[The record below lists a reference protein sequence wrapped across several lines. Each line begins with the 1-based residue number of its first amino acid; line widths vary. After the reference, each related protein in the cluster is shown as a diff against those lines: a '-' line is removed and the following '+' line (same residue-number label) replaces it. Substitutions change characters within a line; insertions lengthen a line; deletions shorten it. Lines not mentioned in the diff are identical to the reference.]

1 MIDRH
6 DILRTAVLWEG
17 LPEPVQVVWRK
28 AALAVEEVELDLTAG
43 DAARKFYERFNPRR
57 YRIDVQQAPLL
68 RVHIAED
75 KENSRWLLMML
86 LHHLAGDHTTLE
98 VLQEE
103 IQAHLLGQADAL
115 PAPLPFRNLVAQARL
130 GVSQEEHEKYFRRL
144 LGDVEEPTAPFGLL
158 DAQGDGAGIEEA
170 SLAVDKQ
177 LARRLR
183 ERAKKLG
190 VSAASLFHLA
200 WARVLG
206 RVSGR
211 EDVVFGTVLFGRM
224 QGGAGSDRVM
234 GLFINTLPVRI
245 RIGEEGVEEAVRRT
259 HAQLAELLRHEHA
272 SLALAQRCSAVPA
285 PTPLFSALLNYRHS
299 AGANQAV
306 TEEKRRAWE
315 GIRGLY
321 SEERTNYPFGLSAD
335 DLGEDFLLTAQ
346 VQASIEPQQVCQYM
360 HTALASLV
368 EALET
373 APGASVSGL
382 EVLPEE
388 ERRKLLYDWNDTA
401 TEFPADR
408 CIHELFEQQ
417 VAATPEATAVV
428 YEDASLSY
436 QELNQRANRVAHAL
450 RERGVKPDDRVALCL
465 ERGLEMVIGLLGV
478 LKAGGAYVPLDPAYP
493 AERLRYMLED
503 SAPVALLTQSHLE
516 ALLTGFSPALPVL
529 DLTEEARWAQQP
541 DSNPQ
546 RAGLTPEHLAYV
558 IYTSG
563 STGSPKGVDDR
574 ASGCGESVGLDA
586 ERLYAQDR
594 GQRTPED
601 PVRL

>member
-1 MIDRH
+1 M
-6 DILRTAVLWEG
+6 
-17 LPEPVQVVWRK
+17 
-28 AALAVEEVELDLTAG
+28 
-43 DAARKFYERFNPRR
+43 
-57 YRIDVQQAPLL
+57 
-68 RVHIAED
+68 
-75 KENSRWLLMML
+75 
-86 LHHLAGDHTTLE
+86 
-98 VLQEE
+98 
-103 IQAHLLGQADAL
+103 
-115 PAPLPFRNLVAQARL
+115 
-130 GVSQEEHEKYFRRL
+130 
-144 LGDVEEPTAPFGLL
+144 
-158 DAQGDGAGIEEA
+158 
-170 SLAVDKQ
+170 
-177 LARRLR
+177 
-183 ERAKKLG
+183 
-190 VSAASLFHLA
+190 
-200 WARVLG
+200 
-206 RVSGR
+206 
-211 EDVVFGTVLFGRM
+211 
-224 QGGAGSDRVM
+224 
-234 GLFINTLPVRI
+234 
-245 RIGEEGVEEAVRRT
+245 
-259 HAQLAELLRHEHA
+259 
-272 SLALAQRCSAVPA
+272 
-285 PTPLFSALLNYRHS
+285 
-299 AGANQAV
+299 
-306 TEEKRRAWE
+306 
-315 GIRGLY
+315 
-321 SEERTNYPFGLSAD
+321 D
-335 DLGEDFLLTAQ
+335 DLGEDFGLTAQ

-563 STGSPKGVDDR
+563 STGMPKGVI
-574 ASGCGESVGLDA
+574 S
-586 ERLYAQDR
+586 
-594 GQRTPED
+594 
-601 PVRL
+601 